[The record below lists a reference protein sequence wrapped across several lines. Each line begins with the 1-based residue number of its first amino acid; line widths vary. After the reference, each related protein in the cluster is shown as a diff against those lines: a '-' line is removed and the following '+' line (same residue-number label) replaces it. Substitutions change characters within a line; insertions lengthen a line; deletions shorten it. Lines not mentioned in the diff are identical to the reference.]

1 MSPTSGS
8 LGSRL
13 TPRMAVGTVFFCF
26 GALMGLWGGSLAEV
40 ARLASASPEAIG
52 SAFFAYSIAGIV
64 GMAFAGHIGRTISL
78 KLRLLILLFASGT
91 CLAALFQASD
101 AATLIIGLS
110 IFSFVASS
118 VDLVMNAEAIAVE
131 HERRHPVLASFHGL
145 ASLGVGCGAILG
157 SYLSVTHG
165 IMATTVAGCLITAA
179 ALAAVTFGT
188 PNRGATHPEGHGS
201 TWFLPAWP
209 LVALGLIV
217 GASIAGEI
225 ASTMFSAQALEGHA
239 PNLAAYAGIG
249 ATAFAFVQGGV
260 RLMGDRLRRMFGDER
275 LIRISL
281 ATATVGFVVVTLS
294 PTFAICAGGFAL
306 VGLGTA
312 CIVPSGFALAASM
325 SARPAAAVIS
335 MLAIITGFARIPA
348 PLIYGW
354 VAESTSFASAFFI
367 YALIAGAGLALSFAL
382 GARSLIRSTI

>member
-1 MSPTSGS
+1 
-8 LGSRL
+8 
-13 TPRMAVGTVFFCF
+13 MAVGTVFFCF
-26 GALMGLWGGSLAEV
+26 GILMGLWGGSLAEV
-40 ARLASASPEAIG
+40 ARLASASPETIG

-64 GMAFAGHIGRTISL
+64 GMAFAGRIGRRISL
-78 KLRLLILLFASGT
+78 KIRLLVLLLMAGA
-91 CLAALFQASD
+91 CLAALFQVTN
-101 AATLIIGLS
+101 ATALIIGLA

-131 HERRHPVLASFHGL
+131 HDRRHPVLAGFHGL
-145 ASLGVGCGAILG
+145 ASLGVGFGAIAG

-165 IMATTVAGCLITAA
+165 VAATTIANVVVTAA
-179 ALAAVTFGT
+179 ALIAVLFGT
-188 PNRGATHPEGHGS
+188 PNRGATHPVGHGS
-201 TWFLPAWP
+201 TWFVPAWP

-225 ASTMFSAQALEGHA
+225 ASTMFSTQALESHA

-260 RLMGDRLRRMFGDER
+260 RMVGDRLRRTFGDER
-275 LIRISL
+275 LIRMSL

-294 PTFAICAGGFAL
+294 PTFTICALGFAL

-335 MLAIITGFARIPA
+335 MLAIITGVARIPA

-354 VAESTSFASAFFI
+354 VAESTTFASAFLI
-367 YALIAGAGLALSFAL
+367 YALIVAGGFALSFAV
-382 GARSLIRSTI
+382 GAKSLVRSTI